1 VRSAG
6 RLILGPAF
14 AWLTAGVAA
23 WLAVAACRS
32 FETAPPGDGLGPSA
46 PAQRPPGLVRVGILV
61 GVPRVSIGAG
71 VGDVEVRLR
80 AAGEPG
86 VRLVRLPRATFAPGA
101 GGRLRLV
108 ETRED
113 VDGATV
119 SPSGDEFLQ
128 VDATTYRGTVEV
140 RPGGAAGLTVVNAV
154 ALEDYLRGVVPNEL
168 SPQVF
173 PKLEALKAQAVAA
186 RTYALAHLGESKAKG
201 YDLCA
206 TASCQV
212 YRGQSSE
219 HPLSDRAVAETRGIV
234 ALYRGRPINAYYTS
248 TCGGHTEDGAAIFDD
263 AAPYLRGVPC
273 LAEAR
278 ARQAVR
284 TAAPPVRVPVEAA
297 SSVSVRDVSLLEALG
312 VLSADDVEPSRLRVA
327 ASDVELL
334 AWSSRLKDVLRR
346 TGCEVAPSS
355 GVVRRAGFARHLV
368 ASLCWSERAA
378 RLIAPGD
385 ADVLLAASDSS
396 RLKDPAERQA
406 TALLVHE
413 GVLSPFPD
421 DTLQPDAPIT
431 RAQAMSLLAGAALV
445 AGGPQIGDGE
455 LTGLADGEL
464 GVLRG
469 ETAERFPIDPSVRLL
484 RDLGGAHVATAE
496 LALTIGDRVVWV
508 LHDGRVAYLEAEQSL
523 RGAAAD
529 RSSRYYN
536 WEVRLTPREVAAAV
550 SRYGSVG
557 TVRDLVPRRLGV
569 SGRVVELAVV
579 GSTGELTLKGLEV
592 RWGLGVRENLF
603 VIGREMG
610 RGGAVER
617 FVVTGKGWG
626 HGVGLCQVGA
636 FGMAQAGSTYEEILR
651 HYYTGVTLA
660 AASF

>member
-1 VRSAG
+1 MLR
-6 RLILGPAF
+6 PAL

-23 WLAVAACRS
+23 WLAVGACRS
-32 FETAPPGDGLGPSA
+32 LETPP
-46 PAQRPPGLVRVGILV
+46 PAGGTGSGAGQRPPGVVRVGILV

-71 VGDVEVRLR
+71 ERDVEVRLR
-80 AAGEPG
+80 VAGEPG
-86 VRLVRLPRATFAPGA
+86 VRLVRLPRATFAPA
-101 GGRLRLV
+101 AAGRLRLV

-119 SPSGDEFLQ
+119 SPSGEELLQ

-140 RPGGAAGLTVVNAV
+140 RSGGAGLTVVNV
-154 ALEDYLRGVVPNEL
+154 VDLEDYLRGVVPNEL
-168 SPQVF
+168 SPQLF

-186 RTYALAHLGESKAKG
+186 RTYALAHIGESNARG

-212 YRGQSSE
+212 YRGRSSE
-219 HPLSDRAVAETRGIV
+219 HALSDRAVAETKGIV

-248 TCGGHTEDGAAIFDD
+248 TCGGHTEDGEAIFAD
-263 AAPYLRGVPC
+263 AAPYLRGVAC
-273 LAEAR
+273 LAESR

-284 TAAPPVRVPVEAA
+284 AAAPPVRVPVEAA
-297 SSVSVRDVSLLEALG
+297 SSVSVRDVALLEALG
-312 VLSADDVEPSRLRVA
+312 VLSVDDLEPSRLRLA

-334 AWSSRLKDVLRR
+334 AWSSRLKDVLGR

-355 GVVRRAGFARHLV
+355 GIGRRAGFARHLV

-378 RLIAPGD
+378 RLLAPGD
-385 ADVLLAASDSS
+385 ADALLAASDSS
-396 RLKDPAERQA
+396 RLRDPAERQA

-421 DTLQPDAPIT
+421 DTLQPDAPVT

-469 ETAERFPIDPSVRLL
+469 ETAERFPIDPSVHLL

-496 LALTIGDRVVWV
+496 LALTVGDRVVWV
-508 LHDGRVAYLEAEQSL
+508 LRDGRVAYLEAEQS
-523 RGAAAD
+523 RKGAAAD

-557 TVRDLVPRRLGV
+557 TVKDLLPRRLGV

-579 GSTGELTLKGLEV
+579 GSTGELLLKGLEV

-660 AASF
+660 AAAF

>member
-1 VRSAG
+1 LR
-6 RLILGPAF
+6 PAV

-23 WLAVAACRS
+23 WLAMAACRS
-32 FETAPPGDGLGPSA
+32 LQTPPPADGGAVGSTAR
-46 PAQRPPGLVRVGILV
+46 QRPPGAVRVGILV
-61 GVPRVSIGAG
+61 GVPRVSIAAG
-71 VGDVEVRLR
+71 VTDVDVRLR
-80 AAGEPG
+80 AARESG
-86 VRLVRLPRATFAPGA
+86 VRLVRLPRATFAPAA
-101 GGRLRLV
+101 GGRVRLV

-113 VDGATV
+113 VDEATV
-119 SPSGDEFLQ
+119 SPSGSEFLQ

-140 RPGGAAGLTVVNAV
+140 RSAGAAGLTVVNVV
-154 ALEDYLRGVVPNEL
+154 ALEEYLRGVVPNEL
-168 SPQVF
+168 SPQAF

-186 RTYALAHLGESKAKG
+186 RTYALAHLGESAAKG

-219 HPLSDRAVAETRGIV
+219 HPLTDRAVTETKSIV

-248 TCGGHTEDGAAIFDD
+248 TCGGHTEDGEAIFDD
-263 AAPYLRGVPC
+263 DAPYLRGVAC
-273 LAEAR
+273 LPETEAR
-278 ARQAVR
+278 QTVR
-284 TAAPPVRVPVEAA
+284 TAAPPVRVPLEAA
-297 SSVSVRDVSLLEALG
+297 SAVSVRDVSLLEALG
-312 VLSADDVEPSRLRVA
+312 VLSADDLDPSRLRVA

-355 GVVRRAGFARHLV
+355 GIVRRAGFARHLV

-378 RLIAPGD
+378 RLLAPGD
-385 ADVLLAASDSS
+385 ADALLAASDSA

-413 GVLSPFPD
+413 GVLSPFQD
-421 DTLQPDAPIT
+421 DTLQPDAPVT
-431 RAQAMSLLAGAALV
+431 RAQAMALLAGAALV

-455 LTGLADGEL
+455 LAGLADGEL

-469 ETAERFPIDPSVRLL
+469 ETAERFPIDPTVRLV
-484 RDLGGAHVATAE
+484 RDLGGAHAATAE

-508 LHDGRVAYLEAEQSL
+508 LRDGRVAYLEAEQS
-523 RGAAAD
+523 RKGAAAD

-550 SRYGSVG
+550 SRYGDVG
-557 TVRDLVPRRLGV
+557 TVKDLVPRRLGV

-579 GSTGELTLKGLEV
+579 GSTGELPLKGLKV

-617 FVVTGKGWG
+617 FVITGKGWG

-636 FGMAQAGSTYEEILR
+636 FGMAQAGSTYEAILR

-660 AASF
+660 AAAF